1 MGWAEVAQPYLVLLA
16 TVSGVLALVSLV
28 LVPILI
34 VQMPADYFLA
44 AHRIRRRG
52 FSARWLTIVR
62 NLLAV
67 VLFVAGLLMLM
78 LPGQG
83 LLTLLAALI
92 ISDVPGKYQIE
103 RWLVLQPGVLKAIN
117 WVRQRYR
124 KTPIMSPP
132 QGLNRSRLGRK
143 RSGMQ

>member
-1 MGWAEVAQPYLVLLA
+1 MIGEWLSLLQPYLLLA
-16 TVSGVLALVSLV
+16 ASVSGVLAVVSLV

-52 FSARWLTIVR
+52 FSARWLSLLR
-62 NLLAV
+62 NLVAL
-67 VLFVAGLLMLM
+67 VLLVAGILMLL

-83 LLTLLAALI
+83 LLTILAAI
-92 ISDVPGKYQIE
+92 ILSDVPGKYRFE

-117 WVRQRYR
+117 WVRRRYR
-124 KTPIMSPP
+124 KPIIVPP
-132 QGLNRSRLGRK
+132 PRGIGRKTFGRK
-143 RSGMQ
+143 RY